1 MAYAQI
7 RIVPGYEPCFRYVMP
22 QYQLYYAVVWVLL
35 VLLGMGPKCEPHPG
49 RIFDILLIKYS
60 QAFLWQGLLYIQV

>member
-1 MAYAQI
+1 
-7 RIVPGYEPCFRYVMP
+7 MP

-49 RIFDILLIKYS
+49 RIFDILLIKYC
-60 QAFLWQGLLYIQV
+60 QAFLWQRLLSMQV

>member
-1 MAYAQI
+1 MLQVCHAP
-7 RIVPGYEPCFRYVMP
+7 VS
-22 QYQLYYAVVWVLL
+22 AVLCCGL
-35 VLLGMGPKCEPHPG
+35 GPTGPTGMGPKCEPHPG

>member
-1 MAYAQI
+1 MPRSELCLGMTMLQ
-7 RIVPGYEPCFRYVMP
+7 VYVRP

-35 VLLGMGPKCEPHPG
+35 VLLGVGPKCEPHPG

-60 QAFLWQGLLYIQV
+60 QAFFWQGLWYIQF

>member
-1 MAYAQI
+1 
-7 RIVPGYEPCFRYVMP
+7 MP

-49 RIFDILLIKYS
+49 RIFDILLIKYC
-60 QAFLWQGLLYIQV
+60 QAFFWQRLLSMQV